1 MTNDLDVWSDRTLV
15 ATVSQRRGAMRTT
28 YTSLSVPMLSVAMPV
43 RTSAYPERISR
54 PFFHGL
60 LPEGDARRVI
70 AYDLGLGNQGGEDVA
85 LLGAIGRDCAG
96 ALVIVPSGEEP
107 PRPGPGAL
115 QPLTEEEVA
124 QRIRALP
131 DHPLGVDDRVR
142 LSLPGVQN
150 KLLLAR
156 SPSGRWHVP
165 QDGAPSTHILKP
177 EIRRLPGSVDN
188 EVFCQ
193 TVAAHAG
200 LDTAETAVLEIGDER
215 VLVST
220 RFDRAFDA
228 DAVHRLHQE
237 DACQALSVLTVHP
250 DRKYQT
256 DPDGQPSFRGIAG
269 VLDRWA
275 ERGAREA
282 LFDSMAVN
290 VILGNADL
298 HGKNISLL
306 HRDGEVSL
314 APAYDIM
321 STTALGEG
329 LTTALGMYVGNAR
342 SLVAV
347 GADDLISEGTSWGL
361 RTAHI
366 EKRLGDLIERL
377 TGAVETAAETYPH
390 VSGRLVDHIRSRVAA
405 MADDHATRT
414 GPTIKVPPPMP
425 PSSAGPSNVRAYRR
439 GDGTPVPGHPR
450 KRPRRH

>member
-1 MTNDLDVWSDRTLV
+1 MTNDLDVWWEDTLV
-15 ATVSQRRGAMRTT
+15 ATVTQRRGAMRTT
-28 YTSLSVPMLSVAMPV
+28 YTSLSAPMLSVAMPV
-43 RTSAYPERISR
+43 RSSAYPERISR

-70 AYDLGLGNQGGEDVA
+70 AYGLGLGNQGGDDIS

-96 ALVIVPSGEEP
+96 ALVIVPSGEAP

-115 QPLTEEEVA
+115 QPLTDEEVA
-124 QRIRALP
+124 RRIRALP
-131 DHPLGVDDRVR
+131 DHPLGVDNRVR

-156 SPSGRWHVP
+156 SSGGRWQLP

-200 LDTAETAVLEIGDER
+200 LDTAETTLMEIDDER

-220 RFDRAFDA
+220 RFDRSFDGH
-228 DAVHRLHQE
+228 AVHRLHQE
-237 DACQALSVLTVHP
+237 DACQALSVLTVHR

-256 DPDGQPSFRGIAG
+256 DPKGQPSFRGIAG

-275 ERGAREA
+275 GRGAREA
-282 LFDSMAVN
+282 LFDYMAVN
-290 VILGNADL
+290 VIVGNADL

-321 STTALGEG
+321 STTALDQG
-329 LTTALGMYVGNAR
+329 LTTALGMYIGTTK
-342 SLVAV
+342 SLVSV

-361 RTAHI
+361 RRTRL
-366 EKRLGDLIERL
+366 ETRLGELIERL
-377 TGAVETAAETYPH
+377 TGAVETAAEANPG
-390 VSGRLVDHIRSRVAA
+390 VPGSLVDHIRSRVE
-405 MADDHATRT
+405 MVADDYATRT
-414 GPTIKVPPPMP
+414 APSVAVPPQKGMWP
-425 PSSAGPSNVRAYRR
+425 
-439 GDGTPVPGHPR
+439 DPV
-450 KRPRRH
+450 